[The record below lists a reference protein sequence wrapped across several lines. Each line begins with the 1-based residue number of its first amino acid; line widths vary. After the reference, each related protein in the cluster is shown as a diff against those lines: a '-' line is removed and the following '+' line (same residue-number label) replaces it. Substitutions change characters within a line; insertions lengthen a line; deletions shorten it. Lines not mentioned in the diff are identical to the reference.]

1 MKISK
6 QSSGEGLRGIA
17 ALFDDFERKELF
29 KKYLFFLG
37 WIEVLIFAV
46 CWIYQLGDGVQDR
59 FGPVEIPFP
68 WKTYFL
74 VAFLAP
80 VAITFIIGLVVVGF
94 NKYFAEKEE
103 EEGQSSASIPP
114 DGVASEAGDP
124 PSHIQKIQRALAVLQ
139 QLPFLGLLLLL
150 GLGAG
155 LIYHLDSIL
164 AFLVSVGE
172 QSIKIVLI
180 TGAVLLGL
188 GSLFALILIVLN
200 FQLRRKSMEYRY
212 RSEMAERFGLI
223 ILEDNSV
230 LNSEGKLLI
239 AGKSFKEK
247 HPLLPAKTEETQPD
261 EALPMRVLTQPADAK
276 TS

>member
-1 MKISK
+1 M
-6 QSSGEGLRGIA
+6 RGIA

-29 KKYLFFLG
+29 RKYLFFLG

-46 CWIYQLGDGVQDR
+46 CWIYQLGDGTQDR

-74 VAFLAP
+74 VSFLAP
-80 VAITFIIGLVVVGF
+80 VAITFIIGLIVVGF
-94 NKYFAEKEE
+94 NKYFAEKDEE
-103 EEGQSSASIPP
+103 AEGQSPVSTPP
-114 DGVASEAGDP
+114 AGVASESGDP
-124 PSHIQKIQRALAVLQ
+124 PGHIQRIQRVLAVLQ

-150 GLGAG
+150 GLGVG
-155 LIYHLDSIL
+155 LIYHLDVIL
-164 AFLVSVGE
+164 SFLVSVGE
-172 QSIKIVLI
+172 QSIKILLI

-188 GSLFALILIVLN
+188 ASLFALILIVLN

-247 HPLLPAKTEETQPD
+247 HPLLPDKTEETQPD